1 MRLLF
6 TFAGGTGHFLPLVP
20 IALTASVGG
29 HEVVFSGQEGMTATV
44 AASGFRAVPSGG
56 ATLRQPRRRR
66 ALEPSDPERELD
78 VMRRVFAGSVARERA
93 PALLSVIASER
104 PDVVV
109 CDEVDFGAM
118 VAAER
123 LGIPFATVACIASG
137 AFGSDDLLREPLD
150 RLRSEHGLPPDP
162 AVAMRHRHLML
173 VPIPLALRRRPAR
186 PLPATV
192 RPIRPAPVPGA
203 SPDWLDDLA
212 GPVVSVTLGTIFNL
226 ESGDL
231 FERILAGLAP
241 LPVEVVATV
250 GRELD
255 PETLGPQ
262 HGSVR
267 VEQFVAQDALLPR
280 CAVARRLGER
290 RRSPGTR
297 RAARL
302 ASAGRRP
309 AAERRPMRGAGC
321 CARARTLLGHVGRD
335 RTGRCRCPR

>member
-1 MRLLF
+1 
-6 TFAGGTGHFLPLVP
+6 
-20 IALTASVGG
+20 
-29 HEVVFSGQEGMTATV
+29 
-44 AASGFRAVPSGG
+44 
-56 ATLRQPRRRR
+56 
-66 ALEPSDPERELD
+66 
-78 VMRRVFAGSVARERA
+78 
-93 PALLSVIASER
+93 
-104 PDVVV
+104 
-109 CDEVDFGAM
+109 VDFGAM

-280 CAVARRLGER
+280 CAVAVSHGGSGSVVGALAHGVPLVLLPLGADQ
-290 RRSPGTR
+290 PLN
-297 RAARL
+297 AARCAEL
-302 ASAGRRP
+302 GVARVLEPFSVTSAEIGRAVAVVLGDPSYRRNAQRIAVEAAEQPGPEEAVGWLERLAGR
-309 AAERRPMRGAGC
+309 
-321 CARARTLLGHVGRD
+321 
-335 RTGRCRCPR
+335 